1 MIDFVI
7 NHFHRAGST
16 YLQNLLGSH
25 REILCLFRPFGT
37 DLYGHRKN
45 KDEYLNQIYYLGN
58 EERLRKLSR
67 TYLYHKDWRWIKKNI
82 DNWDKI
88 FSECSVGSSSMKVG
102 VKFSFDEY
110 HNHKDLYEYVKNTT
124 GPYGT
129 KVIFLKRRNLLRQV
143 YSYYKALH
151 GHRDDWVYWDPN
163 EKIEKK
169 VYRFT
174 ENWLRR
180 TFDIVEDYYKRYEH
194 IPHLRVDYE
203 DLLDDRD
210 EELSRIYK
218 YLGVDED
225 PDYKPL
231 VPLQQNTYHMSEVI
245 ENFAELKKQFKGSRH
260 YEFFE

>member
-7 NHFHRAGST
+7 THFHRAGSS

-25 REILCLFRPFGT
+25 REIICLFRPFGT
-37 DLYGHRKN
+37 DLYGHMKS
-45 KDEYLNQIYYLGN
+45 KDDYLNAIYAVN

-67 TYLYHKDWRWIKKNI
+67 TYLYDKDWRWIKT
-82 DNWDKI
+82 
-88 FSECSVGSSSMKVG
+88 VGSSNIKVG

-110 HNHKDLYEYVKNTT
+110 HNHKNLYEYIKNTS
-124 GPYGT
+124 GPHGT
-129 KVIFLKRRNLLRQV
+129 KVINLKRRNLLRQV

-151 GHRDDWVYWDPN
+151 GHRDDWFVWEHEN
-163 EKIEKK
+163 KVIEKK

-174 ENWLRR
+174 ESWLRR

-203 DLLDDRD
+203 DLLDNRD
-210 EELSRIYK
+210 VELGRIYK

-231 VPLQQNTYHMSEVI
+231 VPLQQNTYHMSEVV
-245 ENFAELKKQFKGSRH
+245 ENFAELKKQFKGSRY